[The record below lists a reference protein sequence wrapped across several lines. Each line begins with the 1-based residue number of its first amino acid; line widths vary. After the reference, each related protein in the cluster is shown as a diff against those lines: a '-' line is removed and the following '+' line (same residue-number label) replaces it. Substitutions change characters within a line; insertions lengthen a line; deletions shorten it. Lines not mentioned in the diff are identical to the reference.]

1 MDGEAVEPPSIQEVW
16 HERHRSTLADHRG
29 FRARRRHR
37 RAEAPAQVLGGLTG
51 FVAVNGVLWLIWV
64 LTDRTTDGSIPWPA
78 WVSAVWG
85 FLLALDALRA
95 FGRWPGTRAITDAE
109 IERELRRR
117 RGA

>member
-1 MDGEAVEPPSIQEVW
+1 MNATAPPSPTIADS
-16 HERHRSTLADHRG
+16 ERADVI
-29 FRARRRHR
+29 AVLKRRRKFW
-37 RAEAPAQVLGGLTG
+37 EDLTG

-85 FLLALDALRA
+85 FLLALGALRA